1 MLYLRLYPVKSK
13 FTRTLPPMARCRS
26 ANKLTLLETSETV
39 SDYMRDYA
47 LFVPITEELYLYMYY
62 HLVKMT
68 RLLTIFSYTIGT
80 CMYDKHP
87 LDMSSDLAG
96 IAVYTLFIKY
106 IQYLQLKAGVL

>member
-1 MLYLRLYPVKSK
+1 
-13 FTRTLPPMARCRS
+13 MARCRS

-39 SDYMRDYA
+39 SDHMRDYA

-87 LDMSSDLAG
+87 LACRNCSVHV
-96 IAVYTLFIKY
+96 IH
-106 IQYLQLKAGVL
+106 